1 MSTFYGIGSDSVS
14 SLFSSTSSTGTSGI
28 LSDFYSIRNGSYKKL
43 LRAYYSLDKGDSS
56 SKSSTTTKKTTTS
69 TATDSTKTLSSIKSS
84 TDELKASADKLL
96 KTGTKSLF
104 NMKDGEYDVDAIYS
118 AVKSFVEDYND
129 VIDATEESN
138 TKNIATNSASMIT
151 STMANSKMLSKIGIT
166 METDGKLTL
175 DKTEFMKADMNK
187 VKSLFNGSGSYGY
200 QISAKASM
208 INYYASREAG
218 KANTYTSKGSYSYNY
233 SSGDL
238 LNKLY

>member
-14 SLFSSTSSTGTSGI
+14 SLFSSTSSTGTSSI

-43 LRAYYSLDKGDSS
+43 LRSYYALDKDDSS
-56 SKSSTTTKKTTTS
+56 SKSSTNAKKTTS

-104 NMKDGEYDVDAIYS
+104 NMKDGEYDVNAIYS

-187 VKSLFNGSGSYGY
+187 VKSLFNGNGSYGY

-233 SSGDL
+233 SSGDI